1 MAKDDYFV
9 LAYRFLSYLYAC
21 LKSGER
27 PSWEYLNYGTKDFPI
42 GEEYWNSLLGHLI
55 DDGLIEGLVKIEYLS
70 AKDEF
75 KEISDGVKI
84 TPKGIEYLQ
93 ENSAMKKAAEFLKSV
108 KEIVPGL

>member
-9 LAYRFLSYLYAC
+9 LVYRFLSYLYAC

-42 GEEYWNSLLGHLI
+42 GEEYWNYLLEHLI
-55 DDGLIEGLVKIEYLS
+55 DDGLVEGLVKVRCIGV
-70 AKDEF
+70 KDGF
-75 KEISDGVKI
+75 KEMPDGVKI
-84 TPKGIEYLQ
+84 TPRGIEYLQ
-93 ENSAMKKAAEFLKSV
+93 ENSAMKRAAEFLKSI